1 MVFRYKNNSQRTN
14 VPLAWLSW
22 RWYNMLVKS
31 LVDTISGI
39 AYGKPVSVGAG
50 AGFFVFNWN
59 HFGDFTGMA

>member
-1 MVFRYKNNSQRTN
+1 MLLSPENGYKNNSQQRDL
-14 VPLAWLSW
+14 LAMAVR

-50 AGFFVFNWN
+50 AGFLSF
-59 HFGDFTGMA
+59 